1 MKMAIL
7 PGFALLAAF
16 AVPPGNAAAQS
27 VTVFHGA
34 KSETVS
40 VDRRDGATPVV
51 ARGEGPPA
59 AAPTEHIRRAPA
71 DRYAAVGGD
80 LLWVID
86 RKTGDVT
93 ACARGGNGMVGGR
106 VIRCTDGSTG
116 R

>member
-1 MKMAIL
+1 MRIAIL
-7 PGFALLAAF
+7 PGFALLAILAL
-16 AVPPGNAAAQS
+16 PPGEAAAQS

-40 VDRRDGATPVV
+40 VERRDGSTPAVV
-51 ARGEGPPA
+51 RGEG
-59 AAPTEHIRRAPA
+59 APQVQTERVRRESSG
-71 DRYAAVGGD
+71 RYAAVGGD

-86 RKTGDVT
+86 RETGDVT